1 MAKKNNSRSAMGG
14 GGRNSSLIVV
24 ACSNYMRSDNSRV
37 YNVDNV
43 RLLRT

>member
-1 MAKKNNSRSAMGG
+1 MAKKNNSRSAMG